1 MKLLL
6 FILTSLLILPQ
17 YASANHSF
25 VGNDSTTVLP
35 QETTGV
41 SAKIIR
47 LLNHIDS
54 PIEGSFYVSS
64 ITDDRAFNSN
74 IGLAHRYL
82 DRPLVVPLLLS
93 KDFLKDLEQA
103 TQRWKP
109 QMTGHRAIK
118 MKIKEIY
125 LWDYIHF
132 QIERRYAKVVI
143 EFMDRED
150 ESIGTFTS
158 LITEK
163 GKYIRFSHEK
173 RLEKAIWDCL
183 EQLAEY
189 LKKGAKRNEYSKKAK
204 REEGTVVFGAVNN
217 FLDLKKQDLKFIRPV
232 LEKANPPELY
242 RYKPTN
248 DRELKTGYY
257 AYLTGEDIYIKAT
270 NYANSGAY
278 YVKVLEK
285 GKYWFMIDRVNIQ
298 SLSQDLFR
306 ESDQMLANV
315 VIGIIIDSETG
326 IPQFITD
333 DLLKE
338 LIAPYPD
345 LADKYLIV
353 NILKYPVQLDRVRR
367 LIAEINQR
375 Y

>member
-6 FILTSLLILPQ
+6 FILSSLLMLPQ
-17 YASANHSF
+17 YATANNLI
-25 VGNDSTTVLP
+25 VEQDSLSNIP
-35 QETTGV
+35 QETIGV
-41 SAKIIR
+41 SAKIIQ

-54 PIEGSFYVSS
+54 PIEGSFYISS
-64 ITDDRAFNSN
+64 ITDGRDFKSN
-74 IGLAHRYL
+74 IGVAHRYL

-93 KDFLKDLEQA
+93 KNFFNDLQKA
-103 TQRWKP
+103 TKRWKP
-109 QMTGHRAIK
+109 ERTGQRAVK
-118 MKIKEIY
+118 MEIKEIY

-132 QIERRYAKVVI
+132 QTERRYAKVVI
-143 EFMDRED
+143 DFIDNKG
-150 ESIGTFTS
+150 ESLGRFTS

-173 RLEKAIWDCL
+173 RLEKAIWDCIV
-183 EQLAEY
+183 QFAEF
-189 LKKGAKRNEYSKKAK
+189 LDKGTKKKGYSNKSKLS
-204 REEGTVVFGAVNN
+204 EGSITFGAVNN

-248 DRELKTGYY
+248 DKELKSGYY

-306 ESDQMLANV
+306 DSDQMLANV
-315 VIGIIIDSETG
+315 IIGIIIDSETG

-333 DLLKE
+333 DFLKE

-353 NILKYPVQLDRVRR
+353 DILKYPVQLDRVRR
-367 LIAEINQR
+367 LVAEINQR